1 MSPRRTDDVEMATPI
16 ERPRTPGG
24 TPINLSKIG
33 GNVVGGA
40 VKGGK
45 AVGSVL
51 QDFKNF
57 LNRGN
62 VVDLAVGIVM
72 GAAFTAVVASIVQDL
87 FTPLIGLAL
96 QSNLENKFIILK
108 CPVDPVTNRVTD
120 CRAVQNTLR
129 KWNTTADAQ
138 KDGAVTWNWGK
149 FLQTCLNFIIIAAV
163 VFFIIKAYTAAFRR
177 NNQPAKSKAC
187 PYCCKDIPV
196 KATRCPECTSQLPD
210 PEVPAVP
217 ELPSPA
223 MTQVKDKRR

>member
-1 MSPRRTDDVEMATPI
+1 MSRRTDDVEMGTPI

-24 TPINLSKIG
+24 TPINFSKIG

-72 GAAFTAVVASIVQDL
+72 GAAFTAIVTSIVQDL

-108 CPVDPVTNRVTD
+108 CPTDPVTGRTPD
-120 CRAVQNTLR
+120 CKGVQ

-149 FLQTCLNFIIIAAV
+149 FLQTCLNFIIIAMV
-163 VFFIIKAYTAAFRR
+163 VFFVVKAYTAAFRR
-177 NNQPAKSKAC
+177 NDQPSKSKPC
-187 PYCCKDIPV
+187 PYCCKDVPL
-196 KATRCPECTSQLPD
+196 KATRCPECTSRLPD
-210 PEVPAVP
+210 PDVPAVP
-217 ELPSPA
+217 DMPSPVYQ
-223 MTQVKDKRR
+223 MRDKRM